1 MILNKI
7 SHLDKI
13 LILGFAREGQSTK
26 NFLHKRFPDLQ
37 IDTAD
42 QKDGPDYLKH
52 LRDYQIIVKT
62 PGIPPHLPEIISAK
76 KSGVFFTSQTQIFFE
91 LCPAKIIGVT
101 GTKGKST
108 TASLIHHVLSTNG
121 IPCHL
126 VGNIGRPAL
135 DYLDDIKKDD
145 WVVMELSSYQ
155 LMDLQKSPHI
165 AVLQNIYPDHLDY
178 HTDFTEYQNA
188 KLTITKYQTPADYLI
203 TAIDIPTKAKKII
216 IKPEPIESQLLGR
229 HNLYNIQPAIIIGKL
244 LKIPKEEILAAIKT
258 FEPLDTRLTKVGV
271 VNGVIFYEDVL
282 ATIPE
287 ATIAA
292 LDAFPSG
299 VTTLIAGGHERKQNY
314 SELAHKILDTGI
326 KSLVLFPATGV
337 RIEQALKNLSPL
349 PAGRQDPPLLNQERG
364 AGVRCYHVTS
374 MNEAVQLAFSH
385 TASGEIV
392 LLSPAAPSFTLFKD
406 YRDESSQ
413 YRAAIQK
420 LSP

>member
-1 MILNKI
+1 MILDQIAK
-7 SHLDKI
+7 LDKI

-26 NFLHKRFPDLQ
+26 TFLHKRFPNLQ

-42 QKDGPDYLKH
+42 QKDGPDYLNH
-52 LRDYQIIVKT
+52 LQDYQIIIKT
-62 PGIPPHLPEIISAK
+62 PGISPHLPEIIAAK
-76 KSGVFFTSQTQIFFE
+76 KAGVIFTSQTQLFFE
-91 LCPAKIIGVT
+91 LCKGRIIGVT

-121 IPCHL
+121 ILCHL
-126 VGNIGRPAL
+126 VGNIGQPAL

-165 AVLQNIYPDHLDY
+165 AILQNIYPDHLDY
-178 HTDFTEYQNA
+178 HLDFEEYKTS
-188 KLTITKYQTPADYLI
+188 KLNITKFQTPADYLI
-203 TAIDIPTKAKKII
+203 TAVDVPTRAQKII
-216 IKPEPIESQLLGR
+216 IEPQPVESQLLGR

-244 LKIPKEEILAAIKT
+244 LKIPEENILSAIKIFT
-258 FEPLDTRLTKVGV
+258 PLDTRLTRVGEI
-271 VNGVIFYEDVL
+271 NGVIFYEDVL

-299 VTTLIAGGHERKQNY
+299 IKTLIAGGYERKQNY
-314 SELAHKILDTGI
+314 SKLAHKILDTGI

-337 RIEQALKNLSPL
+337 RIEQAVKNLSPS
-349 PAGRQDPPLLNQERG
+349 PLLNQERG

-406 YRDESSQ
+406 YRDESAQ
-413 YRAAIQK
+413 YRSAIQK
-420 LSP
+420 LAA